1 MIAAMT
7 LTEPMTA
14 NFVDDRDDRDER
26 NTKIRFGDH
35 IVLTGSASGRKTP
48 ASGPSSETLTAFT
61 SIIGGCRR
69 GRPSGGPPS
78 CRVLSS
84 EFAIGNLR
92 IPRMHAGILRT

>member
-35 IVLTGSASGRKTP
+35 TALAGSASGRET
-48 ASGPSSETLTAFT
+48 ASSGLSRETSTAFT

-69 GRPSGGPPS
+69 GRPSGGPLS

-92 IPRMHAGILRT
+92 IPRMLAGILRT